1 MPRFEF
7 ESRRFWWFYLY
18 LSYVE
23 NYVCLSYGVYVID
36 AIWWAVTRIVA
47 GVGDLVQR
55 TGDSQAQI
63 GYSVAGRSRCQ
74 VMMCKVCTMHKKM
87 RSVSFLIWLEN
98 QGQ

>member
-1 MPRFEF
+1 MPQFEF

-55 TGDSQAQI
+55 TGDS
-63 GYSVAGRSRCQ
+63 
-74 VMMCKVCTMHKKM
+74 
-87 RSVSFLIWLEN
+87 
-98 QGQ
+98 